1 MLQGPIARWNGSK
14 NGLLGRA
21 TLGQARA
28 TAPFEDEWNKLLPLQ
43 KTIYVLFACV
53 FTLFLDIHFYSS
65 YTFYFTVISYL
76 FRTAKSTINL

>member
-43 KTIYVLFACV
+43 KNNSCSFCLCFHVIFR
-53 FTLFLDIHFYSS
+53 
-65 YTFYFTVISYL
+65 YTFL
-76 FRTAKSTINL
+76 F